1 MDTAAHTVR
10 KALKGA
16 MAQKIRKAVI
26 PAAGFGT
33 RFLPQ
38 TKAMPKE
45 MLPIVDKPVIQII
58 VEELVEAGISEII
71 IVTGYHKRSIEDHF
85 DHNFE
90 LETELERAGK
100 QEYLD
105 EVLRISSMAN
115 FYYLRQKGP
124 KGNATPIL
132 NAREVIGNEPFIVLW
147 GDDFIKASPKS
158 RVRQL
163 IEAHERYGTTILGGI
178 TANKDADYSRY
189 GFAAGEKQTDGAIRV
204 ADLVEK
210 PGKEKAPSDLAI
222 VSGQVYNPDIFDAIE
237 EANRRRKDGEEL
249 VYIDAINVLRERG
262 EQVHAVPIQ
271 DGKYYDCG
279 NVLEYLKTVVEM
291 GLEHKI
297 GPDLRDWLKTLE

>member
-1 MDTAAHTVR
+1 MP
-10 KALKGA
+10 
-16 MAQKIRKAVI
+16 QKIRKAVI

-58 VEELVEAGISEII
+58 VEELVEAGITEIV

-100 QEYLD
+100 HDYLK
-105 EVLRISSMAN
+105 EVQRISTMAN

-132 NAREVIGNEPFIVLW
+132 NAREVIGDEPFVVLW
-147 GDDFIKASPKS
+147 GDDFIRAQPKS

-163 IEAHERYGTTILGGI
+163 VEAYEKYGTTILGGI
-178 TANKDADYSRY
+178 TAKKDADYDRY
-189 GFAAGEKQTDGAIRV
+189 GFAAGELQSDGVIRV
-204 ADLVEK
+204 DDLIEK

-222 VSGQVYNPDIFDAIE
+222 VSGQVYNPDIFEAIE
-237 EANRRRKDGEEL
+237 EANRRRVDGNEL

-262 EQVHAVPIQ
+262 EHVHAVPIA

-297 GPDLRDWLKTLE
+297 GPDLRAWLKTLE

>member
-1 MDTAAHTVR
+1 M
-10 KALKGA
+10 KGT

-45 MLPIVDKPVIQII
+45 MLPIVDKPVIQIV
-58 VEELVEAGISEII
+58 VEELVDAGITEVI

-105 EVLRISSMAN
+105 EVLRIANLAN

-132 NAREVIGNEPFIVLW
+132 NAREIIGDEPFIVFW
-147 GDDFIKASPKS
+147 GDDFIKAPYS
-158 RVRQL
+158 RARQL
-163 IEAHERYGTTILGGI
+163 IDAYERYGTVILGGI
-178 TANKDADYSRY
+178 QARKDDDYKRY
-189 GFAAGEKQTDGAIRV
+189 GFAGGDVMDDGAIRI
-204 ADLVEK
+204 AELIEK
-210 PGKEKAPSDLAI
+210 PGRENAPSDLAI
-222 VSGQVYNPDIFDAIE
+222 VSGQVYNPDIFAAIE
-237 EANRRRKDGEEL
+237 EAERRRPEGEEL
-249 VYIDAINVLRERG
+249 VYIDAINVLREQG
-262 EQVHAVPIQ
+262 QDVYAVPIK
-271 DGKYYDCG
+271 DGRYYDCG
-279 NVLEYLKTVVEM
+279 NVLEYLKTIVEL
-291 GLEHKI
+291 GLESKI
-297 GPDLRDWLKTLE
+297 GPDLREYLKTLQK